1 MLAVWLFV
9 LVAGLVIAA
18 FGSRRAVSAALDAS
32 RMSNISPG
40 LIGLTVM
47 AVGTD
52 LPEIANSIVAAMGGH
67 GDLLV
72 GDAAGS
78 ALTQVTL
85 ILGLLCLGSTP
96 IHADRNTVLTTGTL
110 TTAALLVAALM
121 VGNGVIA
128 RWEGGAL
135 VAAWV
140 LAIIAIQRRQPEPS
154 PAVAAPAPL
163 QPARGA
169 AGTNGSTRRHVAA
182 TLAWLLLVGAAAT
195 MIVESFIELSDRLG
209 LPELIA
215 SAVVLSL
222 GTSLPELVV
231 DWTAIRRGAV
241 ALAIGDLFGSS
252 LLDATLALGIGP
264 MLRAVT
270 VSPSAA
276 TACLIAAMGVMAATV
291 IAGARP
297 SHSRSSATLLF
308 LVYGAATAALVVGAG

>member
-1 MLAVWLFV
+1 MLVVWALALPV
-9 LVAGLVIAA
+9 GLIVAAL
-18 FGSRRAVSAALDAS
+18 GSRRAVNAALDAS
-32 RMSNISPG
+32 RTSNVSPG
-40 LIGLTVM
+40 IIGLTVM
-47 AVGTD
+47 AIGTD
-52 LPEIANSIVAAMGGH
+52 LPEIANSVVAAFGDH

-96 IHADRNTVLTTGTL
+96 IHADRDTVLWIGTITTG
-110 TTAALLVAALM
+110 ALVVAALM
-121 VGNGVIA
+121 VGDGVLS
-128 RWEGGAL
+128 RWQGALL

-140 LAIIAIQRRQPEPS
+140 VAIVALQRRQ
-154 PAVAAPAPL
+154 AHTAPASR
-163 QPARGA
+163 A
-169 AGTNGSTRRHVAA
+169 TNRTVDGSTWRHVAV
-182 TLAWLLLVGAAAT
+182 TLGWLLVVGIAAT
-195 MIVESFIELSDRLG
+195 VVVESFIELSDRLG
-209 LPELIA
+209 IPELVA

-264 MLRAVT
+264 AMRAIA
-270 VSPSAA
+270 VSPSAT

-291 IAGARP
+291 IAASRP
-297 SHSRSSATLLF
+297 AHGRSSATLLF
-308 LVYGAATAALVVGAG
+308 LVYGAATAALIVGTG